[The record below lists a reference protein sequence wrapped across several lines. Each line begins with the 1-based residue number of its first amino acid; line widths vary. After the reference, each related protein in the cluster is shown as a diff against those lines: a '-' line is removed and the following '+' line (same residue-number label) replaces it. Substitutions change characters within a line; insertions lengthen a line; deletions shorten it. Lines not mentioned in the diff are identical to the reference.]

1 MKALMKQTAVL
12 LTLAT
17 VLFLGACGGE
27 SNLPVATGKATIRA
41 INAIAAS
48 PDVAFLIEERNI
60 GVVAYRTTSVAA
72 SYDDLD
78 YTFNFDVFY
87 AGDTALTRI
96 ASQHIDFVAK
106 QEYTLLLTGTVASPS
121 LTLWEWAKREFA
133 TGATVFQ
140 LRFAQTSNYFATPV
154 DYYFAP
160 AGVAPAIG
168 QEVASLSFG
177 EISPPR
183 DFEAG
188 SYVLTIT
195 TAGDPSDVLY
205 TSIETPFI
213 ALVDLI
219 ISPFDA
225 TANDLENFAVQAL
238 GAQGGSTRLSD
249 SNTLASVEFLHG
261 AMDLG
266 TSDIYDDDTLLS
278 QVLANHAFTDL
289 SGEIPITP
297 GDYTFHY
304 VLAGGTA
311 AITLQGDMVAI
322 PGIRYRFIAGG
333 ENAAFVT
340 AVSVPDRRPIDTA
353 AKLSILQMSNNF
365 DAVEFFLVNQGET
378 LDDRILF
385 RQIALP
391 VIPAPPANI
400 APGNYDAYVTKFGE
414 TDIIAG
420 PVNVNV
426 VVGDVVELMA
436 FDTVDPAV
444 LDLRLIV
451 TP

>member
-17 VLFLGACGGE
+17 ALFLGACGSE
-27 SNLPVATGKATIRA
+27 SKLPVATGKASIRA

-48 PDVAFLIEERNI
+48 PDITFLIEERSI
-60 GVVAYRTTSVAA
+60 GAVTYRASSSVT

-78 YTFNFDVFY
+78 YTFNFDVFF
-87 AGDTALTRI
+87 AGNTVLTRV
-96 ASQHIDFVAK
+96 ASQHIDFVAN
-106 QEYTLLLTGTVASPS
+106 QEYTLLLTGTLANPS
-121 LTLWEWAKREFA
+121 LTLWEWAQREFA

-160 AGVAPAIG
+160 AGVAPAVGADI
-168 QEVASLSFG
+168 ASLSFG
-177 EISPPR
+177 EITPAI

-188 SYVLTIT
+188 SYVLMIT
-195 TAGDPSDVLY
+195 TEGDPLDILF
-205 TSIETPFI
+205 TSEEIPFI
-213 ALVDLI
+213 ALSDLI
-219 ISPFDA
+219 ITPFDA
-225 TANDLENFAVQAL
+225 TANDLSNFTVHVL
-238 GAQGGSTRLSD
+238 GTQGGSSRLSD
-249 SNTLASVEFLHG
+249 SNTPASVEFLHA

-289 SGEIPITP
+289 SAEIPITP
-297 GDYTFHY
+297 GDNTFRY

-311 AITLQGDMVAI
+311 GITLQGDLPAI
-322 PGIRYRFIAGG
+322 SGIRYRFIAGG

-340 AVSVPDRRPIDTA
+340 AGSVPDRQSIDSA
-353 AKLSILQMSNNF
+353 AKVSFFQTSNNF
-365 DAVEFFLVNQGET
+365 DAVDFYLVNQGDT
-378 LDDRILF
+378 LADGVVF
-385 RQIALP
+385 RLATSSLIP
-391 VIPAPPANI
+391 VAPANI
-400 APGNYDAYVTKFGE
+400 PAGNYDAYVTDFGD
-414 TDIIAG
+414 TAILAG

-426 VVGDVVELMA
+426 ALGDVVELMA